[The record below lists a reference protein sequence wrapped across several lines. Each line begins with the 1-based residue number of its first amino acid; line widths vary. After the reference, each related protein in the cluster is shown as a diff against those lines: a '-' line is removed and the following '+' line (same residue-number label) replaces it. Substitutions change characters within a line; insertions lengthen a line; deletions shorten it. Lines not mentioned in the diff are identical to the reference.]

1 MIASNPLMNPL
12 TNPANSAN
20 SANSGSRADSGAG
33 MPGPQ
38 TLAEA
43 ARFAVLSRVAPML
56 RHDMAGALQ
65 PLGMVAMVMQRRVQA
80 PEPDLPAIAKNAAS
94 IAILTKEAAAG
105 CIDAISWLALRE
117 DPCVSLRRGV
127 EDVLK
132 VLLVELSRCGLE
144 AVNDVAENAAS
155 APQDYFRTVLA
166 GALLAFCDEGTGGG
180 RLHIGTHAGQ
190 ARLVL
195 RLVAAETSVETA
207 GTRPRCIEWRDVQAI
222 AASLGTTLARSEDGV
237 TLGLPAPGAV

>member
-1 MIASNPLMNPL
+1 MIASNPL

-20 SANSGSRADSGAG
+20 SANSGSRVDSGAG
-33 MPGPQ
+33 TPGPQ

-80 PEPDLPAIAKNAAS
+80 PEPDLPAISKNAAS

-105 CIDAISWLALRE
+105 CIDAISWLAPRE
-117 DPCVSLRRGV
+117 DPSVSLRRGV

-144 AVNDVAENAAS
+144 AVNDVAENEAS
-155 APQDYFRTVLA
+155 APQGYFRTVLA